1 MNALPRTDVQRR
13 LDEDF
18 EALFPRPLPPIAGPL
33 SPELMAEGDL
43 AEERR

>member
-1 MNALPRTDVQRR
+1 MNVLPRTDVQRR

-18 EALFPRPLPPIAGPL
+18 DALFPRPLPPIAAPL

-43 AEERR
+43 TEERR